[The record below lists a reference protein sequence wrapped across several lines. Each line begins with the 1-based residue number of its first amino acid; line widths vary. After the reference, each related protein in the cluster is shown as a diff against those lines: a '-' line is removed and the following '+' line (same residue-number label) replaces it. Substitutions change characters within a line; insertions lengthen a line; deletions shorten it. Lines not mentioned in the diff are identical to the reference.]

1 MITVACQKKPSF
13 FLAVNLLLTLTWF
26 PPIRQKEVAL
36 TISRLVNR
44 NVVAGRGRT
53 SMRLE
58 PELWDAL
65 SEICEREA
73 LDMSTLVRQVEAAGH
88 IGGRTSAVRVYIQ
101 NYFRAA
107 ATEIGHAG
115 AGHGPMPRSRVS
127 EMPRSAPDH
136 NPQHQTAL
144 ADQYDAAT
152 A

>member
-1 MITVACQKKPSF
+1 M
-13 FLAVNLLLTLTWF
+13 
-26 PPIRQKEVAL
+26 EVTL

-73 LDMSTLVRQVEAAGH
+73 VDMSTLVRQVEAAGH
-88 IGGRTSAVRVYIQ
+88 AGGRTSAVRVYIQ

-115 AGHGPMPRSRVS
+115 AGHGPLPQARGNLEPIRSV
-127 EMPRSAPDH
+127 PDR
-136 NPQHQTAL
+136 NPQQQQPAMV
-144 ADQYDAAT
+144 ARYDAIT